1 MNNKAKSTMDFEM
14 ERRFQMVDLDRK
26 AEMDKVSAN
35 VHYQIA
41 QNFTEQDAEAT
52 IRAMVEKYPGI
63 VMKVLSKRYI
73 KNLAT
78 IDAMHAFLSDWS
90 GT

>member
-78 IDAMHAFLSDWS
+78 LDAMHAFLSDWS

>member
-1 MNNKAKSTMDFEM
+1 MKNKAKSTMDFEM
-14 ERRFQMVDLDRK
+14 ERRFQMVDMDRK

-35 VHYQIA
+35 VHYQMA
-41 QNFTEQDAEAT
+41 KNFTEQDAEAT

-78 IDAMHAFLSDWS
+78 LDAMHAFLSDWS

>member
-26 AEMDKVSAN
+26 AEMDRVSAN

-78 IDAMHAFLSDWS
+78 LDAMHAFLSDWS

>member
-41 QNFTEQDAEAT
+41 QNFTEQDAEAV
-52 IRAMVEKYPGI
+52 IRAMVEKYPGL
-63 VMKVLSKRYI
+63 VMKTLSKRYV

-78 IDAMHAFLSDWS
+78 LEAVHAFMTDWS

>member
-1 MNNKAKSTMDFEM
+1 MNNKAKNTMDFEM

-26 AEMDKVSAN
+26 AEMDRVSAN

-78 IDAMHAFLSDWS
+78 LDAMHAFLSDWS

>member
-1 MNNKAKSTMDFEM
+1 MNNKAKSTRDFKM

-78 IDAMHAFLSDWS
+78 LDAMHAFLSDWS